1 MGSGPPPASYTDV
14 FTIPPSSPQN
24 GSSLNLKLPMTLP
37 GVKQWLSK
45 NNKKKTFPSQSLSPS
60 ASASFSPPPIELQN
74 SFNSNKKASLTDLLR
89 GKETELGADWED
101 IGITP
106 TSTKTNTLLG
116 KRLNGPEL
124 NERVQ
129 EAPSVNGAPYHT
141 DTEKTPK
148 AKKIM
153 PPFATSSE
161 PRHLSPDDQPLP
173 STSRSERTVSGTP
186 YPSSSLSDYPNH
198 STSESESTSSS
209 YSLSHPGSQGSAVL
223 ERLEE
228 NLTRGSRNPM
238 LANVVDDPPRKLLLS
253 SPVLQVVD
261 PNTVKDRFL
270 FLFSD
275 ILVIAKPV
283 SHDQDNFMDV
293 YKPSPPDRKYVVK
306 SVVLLRNLRFFPDR
320 TESQSRTGSHS
331 PVPRNPLV
339 RSFVH
344 NFSKDP
350 DHAIATLFS
359 KSNIPDDPQ
368 LLGQLLFKTIDL
380 DRARLGDY
388 LSRRTSKIVLKT
400 YLDSFGFAGLRIDIA
415 LKVFLQSLH
424 VSPKST
430 QSHGA
435 SEYLLDFFAVRWY
448 EANAKSVAYDKDM
461 AIRLVRGLV
470 QLNDLLHD
478 GIADEAGKS
487 DHVKHNITSRDFVDA
502 FRRTDVRYLVP
513 DEFLEEAY
521 DSIRSERLCQARYPS
536 PTSSADLQITI
547 KRQLPARL
555 TYKIQSEPII
565 LRIPHVDPSFSI
577 QLYGQDLVFDPPVLT
592 FAKSSEMSFRIMGT
606 SLGSKTVTL
615 RRSGPNAVNYA
626 GLPISHTVVVERA
639 FMRNTFQLAFSNH
652 TGAKRRYM
660 FSVDDPLIRH
670 QWVVSL
676 KRQIDNATAAAEP
689 STGSSTPVASTFLQ
703 AAESVAF
710 KVLQEILI
718 GTSLPSNPSSLKGPL
733 HRHNISSQSSH
744 GSVNGGLT
752 VDYRGSPQSLAA
764 LIRSKSRSKVY
775 HRHGAGKNEL
785 DLSNNS
791 KSRNPLENDGGD
803 VFENSVV
810 YDQSVRIEGNV
821 WSGRDL
827 QMQCQQNSS
836 IPLVLAFLQVDS
848 QGHVTS

>member
-1 MGSGPPPASYTDV
+1 
-14 FTIPPSSPQN
+14 
-24 GSSLNLKLPMTLP
+24 MTLP

-45 NNKKKTFPSQSLSPS
+45 NHKKKAPHQSLSPS
-60 ASASFSPPPIELQN
+60 ASVSFSPPPIELQN
-74 SFNSNKKASLTDLLR
+74 SFNSKASLTDLFR
-89 GKETELGADWED
+89 EKETELGTDWED

-116 KRLNGPEL
+116 KRWNGPEL
-124 NERVQ
+124 KERVQ
-129 EAPSVNGAPYHT
+129 EAPSVNGASYHT

-153 PPFATSSE
+153 PGPFSTSAESD
-161 PRHLSPDDQPLP
+161 PRQYSLDDQPPP
-173 STSRSERTVSGTP
+173 STSRSERPASGTP

-198 STSESESTSSS
+198 STSESESASSS
-209 YSLSHPGSQGSAVL
+209 SLSGSQGSAVL

-238 LANVVDDPPRKLLLS
+238 LVNVVDDPPRKLLLS

-283 SHDQDNFMDV
+283 SHDQDNFMDA

-339 RSFVH
+339 RSFVL

-350 DHAIATLFS
+350 DHAITTLFS

-487 DHVKHNITSRDFVDA
+487 DQVIRNITSRDFVDA
-502 FRRTDVRYLVP
+502 FRRTDVRYLVS

-592 FAKSSEMSFRIMGT
+592 FSKSSEASFRVMGT

-615 RRSGPNAVNYA
+615 CRSGPNAVIYA

-652 TGAKRRYM
+652 TGTKRRYM

-670 QWVVSL
+670 QWAVSL
-676 KRQIDNATAAAEP
+676 KRQIDNATAAAEL

-718 GTSLPSNPSSLKGPL
+718 GTSLPSTPSISKGPL

-752 VDYRGSPQSLAA
+752 VDHRGSPQSLAA
-764 LIRSKSRSKVY
+764 LVRSKSRSKVY

-791 KSRNPLENDGGD
+791 KSRNPLENAGGD
-803 VFENSVV
+803 IFENSVV

-836 IPLVLAFLQVDS
+836 IPLVLAFLRVDS
-848 QGHVTS
+848 QEHVTP